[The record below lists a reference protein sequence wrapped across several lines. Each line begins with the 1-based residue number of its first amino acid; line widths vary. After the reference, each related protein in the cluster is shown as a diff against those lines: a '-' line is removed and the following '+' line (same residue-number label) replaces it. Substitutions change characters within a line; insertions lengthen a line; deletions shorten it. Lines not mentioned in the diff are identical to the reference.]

1 MDDHS
6 LPSLP
11 TSSPREEL
19 LYLFSLGVIRHQRR
33 TTENNRPDT
42 SLTDQVE
49 IYEIQFL
56 SADIKVW
63 NSQTVPTQAGW
74 RALYR

>member
-33 TTENNRPDT
+33 TTENNQPDT
-42 SLTDQVE
+42 VTGWTSSVTRACM
-49 IYEIQFL
+49 
-56 SADIKVW
+56 SP
-63 NSQTVPTQAGW
+63 SQPEETT
-74 RALYR
+74 REKE